1 MGAGEL
7 CGTHSEAAP
16 VVAGVLVEVG
26 KPTGGAS
33 TGWRWRRLVERFEV
47 LGMGWLPCGL
57 GGGWCFGGL
66 DRGLGIQLKWR
77 NESGDI

>member
-16 VVAGVLVEVG
+16 IVAGVLVEVG

-33 TGWRWRRLVERFEV
+33 TGWRWWMLVERFEV
-47 LGMGWLPCGL
+47 WGLGWLACGL
-57 GGGWCFGGL
+57 GGGWCFGGYY
-66 DRGLGIQLKWR
+66 RR
-77 NESGDI
+77 FGDQVE